1 MWIRCRPGVGQ
12 GCVVRTIVA
21 VCGLEPLGNSGNTLR
36 LALGERFRSWR
47 PTLAVGCVA
56 FLAVAGSCLPDTSEA
71 SSICDDPSQST
82 AAIRLLCSG
91 IEKQD
96 GGDTDG
102 AMTDFERALALQP
115 DLTEA
120 HLMLGIGYYDKKDY
134 TRALEEYDIYLAV
147 IPDNFHAWS
156 NRAAVFLGIG
166 DLAAAR
172 ADIDRALA
180 LNADDPEL
188 LENRIAIA
196 RESADW
202 KTVIS
207 DSTWLL
213 EHFPVQATWL
223 VERGRALGAESR
235 FTESLADLERAV
247 NLGPTA
253 SAYLYRGVTRYYLG
267 DYQAAME
274 DFTGALADGSDLVS
288 PYLWR
293 CRTQYRLKQ
302 YQAGL
307 PDCDEYVMR
316 RPDEYEGYYARGI
329 LRSRAGSQDGAI
341 ADYRRAIELA
351 ETPRDSANAWYGLG
365 LTSERAGRKKD
376 AAMAYERA
384 LDIDPGSDL
393 AREGLKRLGK

>member
-1 MWIRCRPGVGQ
+1 MV
-12 GCVVRTIVA
+12 
-21 VCGLEPLGNSGNTLR
+21 
-36 LALGERFRSWR
+36 
-47 PTLAVGCVA
+47 VGCGA
-56 FLAVAGSCLPDTSEA
+56 FLVVAGSCLPETSTA
-71 SSICDDPSQST
+71 SGICDDPLQST
-82 AAIRLLCSG
+82 GAVRLLCSG

-102 AMTDFERALALQP
+102 AMTDFERALELQP

-120 HLMLGIGYYDKKDY
+120 HLMLGIGYYEKKDY
-134 TRALEEYDIYLAV
+134 TRALEEYDNYLAV

-156 NRAAVFLGIG
+156 NRAAAFLRIG

-180 LNADDPEL
+180 LNADDPKL
-188 LENRIAIA
+188 LENRIVIA
-196 RESADW
+196 REAADW
-202 KTVIS
+202 KTVIR

-213 EHFPVQATWL
+213 EHFPAQATWL

-253 SAYLYRGVTRYYLG
+253 SAYLYRGVTRYFLG
-267 DYQAAME
+267 EYQAAVE
-274 DFTGALADGSDLVS
+274 DFTAALKDGGDLVS

-293 CRTQYRLKQ
+293 CRAQYRLKQ

-307 PDCDEYVMR
+307 PDCDEYVMQ
-316 RPDEYEGYYARGI
+316 RPEEYEGYYVRGI
-329 LRSRAGSQDGAI
+329 LSSRAGSQDGAM

-351 ETPRDSANAWYGLG
+351 ENPGDSANAWYGLG
-365 LTSERAGRKKD
+365 VANERAGRKKD
-376 AAMAYERA
+376 AATAYQRT
-384 LDIDPGSDL
+384 LDIDPEYEL
-393 AREGLKRLGK
+393 AKEALRRVGR

>member
-1 MWIRCRPGVGQ
+1 LVPGGSSD
-12 GCVVRTIVA
+12 TK
-21 VCGLEPLGNSGNTLR
+21 LR

-47 PTLAVGCVA
+47 LALVVACWA
-56 FLAVAGSCLPDTSEA
+56 FLPVAGSCLPNTSTA
-71 SSICDDPSQST
+71 SGICDDPSQST
-82 AAIRLLCSG
+82 GGVRLLCSG
-91 IEKQD
+91 IEKQV
-96 GGDTDG
+96 GGDADG
-102 AMTDFERALALQP
+102 AMTDFERALELQP

-120 HLMLGIGYYDKKDY
+120 HLMLGIGYYDKMEY
-134 TRALEEYDIYLAV
+134 TRALEEYDNYLAV

-156 NRAAVFLGIG
+156 NRAAVFLRIG

-180 LNADDPEL
+180 LNADNPEL
-188 LENRIAIA
+188 LENRIVIA
-196 RESADW
+196 REAADW

-213 EHFPVQATWL
+213 EHLPAQATWL

-253 SAYLYRGVTRYYLG
+253 SAYLYRGVTRYYLRE
-267 DYQAAME
+267 YQGAVE
-274 DFTGALADGSDLVS
+274 DFTGALTDGSDLVS

-293 CRTQYRLKQ
+293 CRAQYRLKQ

-307 PDCDEYVMR
+307 SDCDQYVMQ
-316 RPDEYEGYYARGI
+316 RPEEYEGYYARGI
-329 LRSRAGSQDGAI
+329 LRSRAGSQDGAM

-351 ETPRDSANAWYGLG
+351 ESPGDSANAWYGLG
-365 LTSERAGRKKD
+365 LASERAGRKKD
-376 AAMAYERA
+376 AATAYERT
-384 LDIDPGSDL
+384 LDIDPGYDL
-393 AREGLKRLGK
+393 AKEALKRVGR